1 MWLGLTEIRF
11 TLKPSPSSRMVNEPQ
26 GRVSVVSFKIQV
38 ARGEFQGPRGEVL
51 GSRDE
56 KRVSSYWGLKLRA
69 KIDFNVIALFF
80 YGLRPGRFVVVVN
93 HGESLRSVKTF
104 NLK

>member
-1 MWLGLTEIRF
+1 
-11 TLKPSPSSRMVNEPQ
+11 MVNEPQ
-26 GRVSVVSFKIQV
+26 GRVSVSSFKIQV
-38 ARGEFQGPRGEVL
+38 ARGEFQGPRVEVL

-56 KRVSSYWGLKLRA
+56 KRVSSYWGARIKGKDRC
-69 KIDFNVIALFF
+69 FNVIALFF

-93 HGESLRSVKTF
+93 HDESLRSVKTF

>member
-56 KRVSSYWGLKLRA
+56 KPVSSYWGLELRA
-69 KIDFNVIALFF
+69 NIDALT
-80 YGLRPGRFVVVVN
+80 L
-93 HGESLRSVKTF
+93 
-104 NLK
+104 

>member
-1 MWLGLTEIRF
+1 
-11 TLKPSPSSRMVNEPQ
+11 MVNEPQ

-56 KRVSSYWGLKLRA
+56 KPVSSYWGAGIKD
-69 KIDFNVIALFF
+69 KNQCFNVIVLFF
-80 YGLRPGRFVVVVN
+80 YGLRPGRFVVAVN
-93 HGESLRSVKTF
+93 HVESLRSVNTF

>member
-1 MWLGLTEIRF
+1 
-11 TLKPSPSSRMVNEPQ
+11 MVNEPQ

-56 KRVSSYWGLKLRA
+56 KPVSSYWGAGIEEK
-69 KIDFNVIALFF
+69 DQHFNVIVLFF
-80 YGLRPGRFVVVVN
+80 YGLRPGRFAVVVN
-93 HGESLRSVKTF
+93 HGESIRSVKTF

>member
-1 MWLGLTEIRF
+1 
-11 TLKPSPSSRMVNEPQ
+11 MVNEPQ

-56 KRVSSYWGLKLRA
+56 KRVSSYQGLELRA
-69 KIDFNVIALFF
+69 RCFNVIVLFF
-80 YGLRPGRFVVVVN
+80 YGLRPGRFVVVVD
-93 HGESLRSVKTF
+93 HGESLRSVRTF

>member
-1 MWLGLTEIRF
+1 ME
-11 TLKPSPSSRMVNEPQ
+11 
-26 GRVSVVSFKIQV
+26 KIN
-38 ARGEFQGPRGEVL
+38 
-51 GSRDE
+51 
-56 KRVSSYWGLKLRA
+56 
-69 KIDFNVIALFF
+69 FNVIVLFF